1 MSLDLTTD
9 MHHAVQA
16 LTRGFS
22 ERIEYGLI
30 VNNEK
35 EMRANTRHYPS
46 LIGQLRERA
55 CAPMQSHSG
64 GPSGPN
70 KSGSRPPTNTQYS
83 DILDDMAEQAEAAW
97 AVAREVSMPP
107 GNSNHVPHLEH
118 RLIDLKRWVEVNSGE
133 VEHPT
138 HCRVVVT
145 TTQGWVKRARI
156 ALGYETRKVMLADAS
171 CTNCGG
177 WLEVAMD
184 ATTDVSCVGS
194 ATTPACGHNYDRL
207 RWIDLI

>member
-1 MSLDLTTD
+1 MNFDLTTD

-22 ERIEYGLI
+22 ERIEYG
-30 VNNEK
+30 VVMNSER

-55 CAPMQSHSG
+55 CAPMQSHGG

-83 DILDDMAEQAEAAW
+83 DILDDMGEQAGAAW
-97 AVAREVSMPP
+97 VAAVEVSPIFDHQP
-107 GNSNHVPHLEH
+107 VALEH
-118 RLIDLKRWVEVNSGE
+118 VLVDLKYWIEANPL
-133 VEHPT
+133 HPI
-138 HCRVVVT
+138 HARVIVT

-184 ATTDVSCVGS
+184 ATTDVSCVGD
-194 ATTPACGHNYDRL
+194 AVKPPCGHSYDRL

>member
-1 MSLDLTTD
+1 MNFDLTTD
-9 MHHAVQA
+9 MHTAVQA

-22 ERIEYGLI
+22 ERIEYG
-30 VNNEK
+30 VVMAGER
-35 EMRANTRHYPS
+35 EGRANTRHYPS

-55 CAPMQSHSG
+55 CAPMQSHGG

-83 DILDDMAEQAEAAW
+83 DILDDMAEQAGALYRC
-97 AVAREVSMPP
+97 VDDDTRVR
-107 GNSNHVPHLEH
+107 GLEH
-118 RLIDLKRWVEVNSGE
+118 LIVDLKAWVERNAVNDD
-133 VEHPT
+133 VQA
-138 HCRVVVT
+138 RVILN

-184 ATTDVSCVGS
+184 ATTDVSCVGD
-194 ATTPACGHNYDRL
+194 ATKPACGHSYDRL